1 MKITAHVPVQQYGFV
16 EIEGEPSDAK
26 EIERLYNYYAE
37 TPVKFK
43 SGNREEIKAFVG
55 GSVFYDAETHVYTNE
70 AGEVYLSGSQYSDT
84 FRKPFDKVAISNLM
98 ANKVKGVDAKDI
110 VKMWELKSQVSLDF
124 GNSIHKALQLY
135 EQYKGLAELLNK
147 ETHQHDHPVIKQAV
161 DSFLVLHKGETALS
175 EVMVVDN
182 SAKHAGQIDRLVIL
196 DKNIKICRVEDFK
209 TNAEMKPADLE
220 VYWKQLD
227 FYGAILQ
234 AGGWKVEKP
243 RIHHFNGVWKEY
255 QK

>member
-43 SGNREEIKAFVG
+43 SGNRVELKAFVG
-55 GSVFYDAETHVYTNE
+55 GSVFYDAEAHVYTNE
-70 AGEVYLSGSQYSDT
+70 AGEIYLSGSQYADT

-98 ANKVKGVDAKDI
+98 ANKVEGVNAEDI
-110 VKMWELKSQVSLDF
+110 VKMWELKSQVSMDF

-147 ETHQHDHPVIKQAV
+147 ETHQHDHPIIKQAV
-161 DSFLVLHKGETALS
+161 DSFLELHKGETALS

-182 SAKHAGQIDRLVIL
+182 TAKHAGQIDRLVIL

-227 FYGAILQ
+227 FYGQILQ

-243 RIHHFNGVWKEY
+243 RIHHYNGVWKEY